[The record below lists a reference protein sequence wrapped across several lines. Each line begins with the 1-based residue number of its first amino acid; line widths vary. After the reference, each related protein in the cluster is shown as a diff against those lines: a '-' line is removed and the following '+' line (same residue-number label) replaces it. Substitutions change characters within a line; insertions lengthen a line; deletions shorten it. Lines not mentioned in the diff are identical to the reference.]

1 MIKIGF
7 QKNESVNSSKDG
19 WEIKRIRTF
28 VWKYTQVRRPRLGS
42 KQCAWKIG
50 GSLSTDYYQC
60 ESCAQERLVHVE
72 TGQTYTGRVSLHLVV
87 TFINEV
93 GKAVLGRAILTSTK
107 SCKIKKQI
115 ITQRGKQVIQRGK
128 KINVWYRKQQTVL
141 FLMVK
146 YFFKS
151 HVV

>member
-7 QKNESVNSSKDG
+7 QQNESVNSSKDG

-28 VWKYTQVRRPRLGS
+28 VWKYIQVRRPRLGS

-72 TGQTYTGRVSLHLVV
+72 TGQTCTGRVSLHLVV

-128 KINVWYRKQQTVL
+128 KNQRVVQEAAKSA

-146 YFFKS
+146 YFF
-151 HVV
+151 